1 MAPELKHSPNGPNG
15 GYDGK
20 QVDVWASGI
29 LLMVMLIGAFPYDHV
44 VHPDPNSTEAH
55 HEVW

>member
-1 MAPELKHSPNGPNG
+1 MAPELIHSTKG

-29 LLMVMLIGAFPYDHV
+29 LLVVMLIGQFPYDHIQN
-44 VHPDPNSTEAH
+44 PDPNSTEAH